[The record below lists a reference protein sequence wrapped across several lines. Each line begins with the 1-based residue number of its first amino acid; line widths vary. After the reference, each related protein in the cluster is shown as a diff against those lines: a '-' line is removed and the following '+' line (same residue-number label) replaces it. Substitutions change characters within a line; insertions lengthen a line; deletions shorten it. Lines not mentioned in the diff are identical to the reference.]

1 MIDPTHGALMDKI
14 YRNQRFIYDATRKYY
29 LLGRDRMIDDLKV
42 PDTGTVLEVACGT
55 GRNLIKVGQS
65 YPTAR
70 LFGLDISNQML
81 VTARSNLKRAG
92 LAERVQLA
100 QADACDFNARTLFGR
115 ETFDRVFLSYS
126 LSMIPDWQA
135 ALQQAARHVA
145 PGGQLAVVDFGQ
157 QSGLP
162 RWFRKSLL
170 AWLDRFHVSPRAN
183 LPEMMARLAHDLG
196 GEVAVTHPFRDYA
209 VAGRLTLQA

>member
-14 YRNQRFIYDATRKYY
+14 YRNQRYIYDATRKYY
-29 LLGRDRMIDDLKV
+29 LLGRDRMIDSLDV
-42 PDTGTVLEVACGT
+42 PDNGTVLEVACGT

-92 LAERVQLA
+92 MAERVQLA
-100 QADACDFNARTLFGR
+100 EADACAFNAKPLFGIER
-115 ETFDRVFLSYS
+115 FDRIFLSYS

-135 ALQQAARHVA
+135 ALHQAAGYVA

-162 RWFRKSLL
+162 RWFRNSLL
-170 AWLDRFHVSPRAN
+170 AWLDKFHVSPRAN
-183 LPEMMARLAHDLG
+183 LPEMMARLAHDLD
-196 GEVAVTHPFRDYA
+196 GEVAITHPFRDYA